1 MKNKVLKQMLAFS
14 LAVALVGGNSVATF
28 AAEPTNGTESSTNTQ
43 AATDA
48 TEATATF
55 SVDKAKGYFSDFPD
69 QDTSTQGN
77 LQEQD
82 YAITYFPAVVARE
95 GYVWTGW
102 KITDQDG
109 NSTNVGTEYAG
120 AKTWMFTPK
129 AGNVKVVA
137 TFKKNVTKKTAT
149 LYVAYVDENAH
160 QVGTTQQKITKEGND
175 GENYTF
181 NITNLNVPDGYELV
195 TATWEKSVAYGDE
208 EFVNVTVKKKE
219 AKKADA
225 VLRVHYVDENGTPL
239 DGSQYIVSL
248 TKNGPVGETAT
259 FAATSFK
266 APEGYELV
274 GGDITD
280 VEVAYGKDKDVN
292 VKVKAIKEEK
302 EARDVI
308 VNFNVAPEEG
318 QFTDPAGA
326 KVVTYTIKEDSADQF
341 LVPTVEAK
349 EGYEFTG
356 WLVNGKE
363 EGFWSADAKTFGIT
377 GLAHFPEGSD
387 TGYIVVT
394 AQFKK
399 AEVAKRS
406 VTINVAIDPEKGE
419 FVGRDDKYATITYTD
434 LDEFAEAPIL
444 LPEVKANDGYRLAGW
459 TVEGKESI
467 KLDANATTLGFAGL
481 AHFNDGENVGYIS
494 VEPVFEEVK
503 EEKAAVVN
511 ANVVVD
517 PEKGEFEGYDGA
529 TKLENNNLQE
539 ADDTLGFLP
548 TVTAKEGYTWT
559 GWEVTNKAG
568 EVVYTLDT
576 NTSSIV
582 FPKGVEDDYTVT
594 ATFTENKTTAVV
606 NANVVVDPEKGE
618 FEGYDGATKLENNN
632 LQEADDTLGFLPTV
646 TAKEGYT
653 WTGWEVTNKAG
664 EVVYT
669 LDTNTSSIVFP
680 KGVEDDYTVTAT
692 FTKDETPV
700 DPVDPVDPTEP
711 AQPAQPTQPAT
722 PSKDNTVNNTTN
734 KTTDNK
740 KVEKT
745 AAKKAEAKNENKKA
759 PKTGDESMP
768 IAYML
773 TLVGAAVAAI
783 IVLIKRKRTI

>member
-28 AAEPTNGTESSTNTQ
+28 AAEPTNGTESSANTQ

-467 KLDANATTLGFAGL
+467 KFDANATTLGFAGL

-568 EVVYTLDT
+568 EVVYSLDT
-576 NTSSIV
+576 NTSSIA
-582 FPKGVEDDYTVT
+582 FPY
-594 ATFTENKTTAVV
+594 
-606 NANVVVDPEKGE
+606 
-618 FEGYDGATKLENNN
+618 
-632 LQEADDTLGFLPTV
+632 
-646 TAKEGYT
+646 
-653 WTGWEVTNKAG
+653 
-664 EVVYT
+664 
-669 LDTNTSSIVFP
+669 
-680 KGVEDDYTVTAT
+680 GVEDDYTVTAT

-700 DPVDPVDPTEP
+700 DPVDPVEPTEP
-711 AQPAQPTQPAT
+711 TQPAQPAT
-722 PSKDNTVNNTTN
+722 PSTDNTVNNTTN

>member
-1 MKNKVLKQMLAFS
+1 MGKFTYPAD
-14 LAVALVGGNSVATF
+14 AEYVA
-28 AAEPTNGTESSTNTQ
+28 
-43 AATDA
+43 
-48 TEATATF
+48 
-55 SVDKAKGYFSDFPD
+55 AKGD
-69 QDTSTQGN
+69 
-77 LQEQD
+77 
-82 YAITYFPAVVARE
+82 
-95 GYVWTGW
+95 GYVTVKGDEYSEKQYVVPKVEGINGYTFTGW
-102 KITDQDG
+102 KLSGATDGSWD
-109 NSTNVGTEYAG
+109 AD
-120 AKTWMFTPK
+120 AKTFGITGLAHYAK
-129 AGNVKVVA
+129 GSNDGY
-137 TFKKNVTKKTAT
+137 AT
-149 LYVAYVDENAH
+149 LEA
-160 QVGTTQQKITKEGND
+160 Q
-175 GENYTF
+175 F
-181 NITNLNVPDGYELV
+181 
-195 TATWEKSVAYGDE
+195 
-208 EFVNVTVKKKE
+208 KKE

-239 DGSQYIVSL
+239 DGSQYIVSK
-248 TKNGPVGETAT
+248 TQNGPVGEKAT
-259 FAATSFK
+259 FAATSFT

-274 GGDITD
+274 GDVTD

-308 VNFNVAPEEG
+308 VNFNVAPEKG
-318 QFTDPAGA
+318 QFKDPAGA

-341 LVPTVEAK
+341 LVPKVEAK

-363 EGFWSADAKTFGIT
+363 EGFWSADATTFGIT
-377 GLAHFPEGSD
+377 GLAHFPEGD
-387 TGYIVVT
+387 NKGYIVVT

-406 VTINVAIDPEKGE
+406 VTINIAIDSEKGE

-459 TVEGKESI
+459 TVEGRESI

-539 ADDTLGFLP
+539 AD
-548 TVTAKEGYTWT
+548 Y
-559 GWEVTNKAG
+559 
-568 EVVYTLDT
+568 
-576 NTSSIV
+576 
-582 FPKGVEDDYTVT
+582 
-594 ATFTENKTTAVV
+594 
-606 NANVVVDPEKGE
+606 
-618 FEGYDGATKLENNN
+618 
-632 LQEADDTLGFLPTV
+632 TLGFLPTV

-711 AQPAQPTQPAT
+711 TQPTEPAQPTQPAT
-722 PSKDNTVNNTTN
+722 PSTDNTANNTAN

-745 AAKKAEAKNENKKA
+745 AAKKTETKNENKKA

>member
-28 AAEPTNGTESSTNTQ
+28 AAEPTNGTESSANTQ

-326 KVVTYTIKEDSADQF
+326 KVVTYTIKEDSAEQF

-594 ATFTENKTTAVV
+594 ATFT
-606 NANVVVDPEKGE
+606 
-618 FEGYDGATKLENNN
+618 
-632 LQEADDTLGFLPTV
+632 
-646 TAKEGYT
+646 
-653 WTGWEVTNKAG
+653 
-664 EVVYT
+664 
-669 LDTNTSSIVFP
+669 
-680 KGVEDDYTVTAT
+680 
-692 FTKDETPV
+692 KDETPV

-711 AQPAQPTQPAT
+711 TQPTEPAQPAQPAQPAT
-722 PSKDNTVNNTTN
+722 PSTDNAANNTAN

-745 AAKKAEAKNENKKA
+745 AAKKAETKNENKKA

>member
-14 LAVALVGGNSVATF
+14 LAAALVGGNSVATF

-48 TEATATF
+48 TGASATF
-55 SVDKAKGYFSDFPD
+55 RVDTEKGYFDGYPETMSE
-69 QDTSTQGN
+69 TTQEN
-77 LQEQD
+77 LQERD
-82 YAITYFPAVVARE
+82 YAIGYFPAVVARE

-137 TFKKNVTKKTAT
+137 TFKKTVTEKNAT
-149 LYVAYVDENAH
+149 LVVKYVDGNG
-160 QVGTTQQKITKEGND
+160 QVGNLQKITRKGNEG
-175 GENYTF
+175 EECTF
-181 NITNLNVPDGYELV
+181 NITDLNVPDGYELV
-195 TATWEKSVAYGDE
+195 TATWEKSVAYG
-208 EFVNVTVKKKE
+208 NAKSVTVEVKKKE

-225 VLRVHYVDENGTPL
+225 VLYVHYLDENNVPL

-248 TKNGPVGETAT
+248 TKNGPVGEKAT
-259 FAATSFK
+259 FAATSFT

-274 GGDITD
+274 GNVTD
-280 VEVAYGKDKDVN
+280 VEVAYGERKDVN
-292 VKVKAIKEEK
+292 VNVKAIKEEK

-318 QFTDPAGA
+318 QFKDPAGA

-377 GLAHFPEGSD
+377 GLAHFPEGD
-387 TGYIVVT
+387 DKGYIVVT
-394 AQFKK
+394 AQFK
-399 AEVAKRS
+399 
-406 VTINVAIDPEKGE
+406 
-419 FVGRDDKYATITYTD
+419 
-434 LDEFAEAPIL
+434 
-444 LPEVKANDGYRLAGW
+444 
-459 TVEGKESI
+459 
-467 KLDANATTLGFAGL
+467 
-481 AHFNDGENVGYIS
+481 
-494 VEPVFEEVK
+494 EVK

-576 NTSSIV
+576 NTSSIM
-582 FPKGVEDDYTVT
+582 FPY
-594 ATFTENKTTAVV
+594 
-606 NANVVVDPEKGE
+606 
-618 FEGYDGATKLENNN
+618 
-632 LQEADDTLGFLPTV
+632 
-646 TAKEGYT
+646 
-653 WTGWEVTNKAG
+653 
-664 EVVYT
+664 
-669 LDTNTSSIVFP
+669 
-680 KGVEDDYTVTAT
+680 GVEDDYTVTAT

-711 AQPAQPTQPAT
+711 TQPTQPAT
-722 PSKDNTVNNTTN
+722 PSTNNTVNNATN
-734 KTTDNK
+734 NTTDNK

-745 AAKKAEAKNENKKA
+745 AAKKAETKNENKKA